1 MASNPGLAIAN
12 ILCKVDGPGDAAEA
26 AAWAASYNLTNVMV
40 WGDTT
45 DYMYTNFGQALDGS
59 YPFTM
64 VVDIDTMELVYLQG
78 GDSSGAMS
86 SIQAILNADHTC
98 ADY

>member
-1 MASNPGLAIAN
+1 LASNPGLAIAN
-12 ILCKVDGPGDAAEA
+12 ILCKQAGPGDAAEA
-26 AAWAASYNLTNVMV
+26 AAWAASHNLTNVMV
-40 WGDTT
+40 WGDTA
-45 DYMYTNFGQALDGS
+45 DYMYTNFGQALGGS

-78 GDSSGAMS
+78 GGSSGAMS
-86 SIQAILNADHTC
+86 SIQTILNADHSC